1 MLLRGLIRPQAYWP
15 FGLFRPPPAHVQHA
29 VQRPL
34 ACLGK
39 LDRTGADPAG
49 DPAEAYSYYCGCFS
63 FAGETVSASPENLFS
78 LTLASAEWRRER
90 DGLSWLRHFRASPR
104 RLHIFY
110 LARLLDGWM
119 AASSSSR
126 AIASETARLN
136 NLAGALSGL
145 AARAGEREQ
154 AVFRHSLNMQCA
166 RVMQIKAREPREAFL
181 QSVSLIGL
189 ARRNG
194 AFRHLRDEAWAQLA
208 ACLPHIVMADGS
220 DPAGEVD
227 LAVATANALAGL
239 IAGEEPGSLPGA
251 VMSAC
256 DRLFAYLAMFRFGP
270 GPWSAAICADVS
282 TELEARLESIHPASH
297 APQGGRTLLRQAETR
312 ILAHWG
318 RNFDQ
323 AFLEISQ
330 RGQVLFLVHAGEGAP
345 RGAPQGARHEGGMAE
360 GELLSMSWA
369 GPEAAGQEAGC
380 GRSIYLSADGKDIR
394 FEDSGAGEMR
404 APDIRIDL
412 PSKCRILRT
421 QDHGGANIYMA
432 DGSGWQLRVRGAWI
446 SAADSG
452 GSLRIACHDGAEGC
466 VQWALKKHPSA
477 RSRGGKPQRRTER
490 ESELPF

>member
-1 MLLRGLIRPQAYWP
+1 MLLRGLIRPRAYWP
-15 FGLFRPPPAHVQHA
+15 FGLFRPPPAHVLHA
-29 VQRPL
+29 AQGSAAGL
-34 ACLGK
+34 AK
-39 LDRTGADPAG
+39 PEGACA
-49 DPAEAYSYYCGCFS
+49 DPAEAHAYYCGRFT
-63 FAGETVSASPENLFS
+63 FAGEAVSASPENLFS
-78 LTLASAEWRRER
+78 LTQASAEWRDER
-90 DGLSWLRHFRASPR
+90 DGLSWLRHFSASPR
-104 RLHIFY
+104 RLHTFY

-126 AIASETARLN
+126 DMRIETSRLN
-136 NLAGALSGL
+136 YLAEALAGP
-145 AARAGEREQ
+145 AAQAGEREK
-154 AVFRHSLNMQCA
+154 AVFRRSLDMQCA
-166 RVMQIKAREPREAFL
+166 RVMQLRAREPREAFL

-189 ARRNG
+189 ARGNE
-194 AFRHLRDEAWAQLA
+194 AFRHLQDEAFAQLA

-220 DPAGEVD
+220 DATGDID
-227 LAVATANALAGL
+227 LALATASALAGL

-256 DRLFAYLAMFRFGP
+256 DRLLAYLAMFRLGP
-270 GPWSAAICADVS
+270 ELWSAAVCAGVC
-282 TELEARLESIHPASH
+282 TEIEARLEGIHPASH
-297 APQGGRTLLRQAETR
+297 APQGGQTLLRQAETR

-318 RNFDQ
+318 RDFDR
-323 AFLEISQ
+323 AFLEIAQ
-330 RGQVLFLVHAGEGAP
+330 RGQALFLIHPGEGAP

-380 GRSIYLSADGKDIR
+380 GRSVYLSADGKDIR

-421 QDHGGANIYMA
+421 QDRGGANIYMA

-446 SAADSG
+446 SAAESG
-452 GSLRIACHDGAEGC
+452 RSLKITSRDGAEGC

-477 RSRGGKPQRRTER
+477 KSRGGKPQKRPER